1 MAHRIGS
8 SSLNGN
14 DTRILVAL
22 LEKGTTNLT
31 GLSEAVR
38 NQSTRKSTVEKLAGI
53 GLVEYELTNDSYL
66 SYRVNLTDVGIQF
79 AALMALGEEC
89 LAGNLDI
96 EKDSVDEKVRGLIET
111 ARSRIQKNEDR
122 RRRYYED

>member
-14 DTRILVAL
+14 DMRILVAL
-22 LEKGTTNLT
+22 LEKGTTNLS

-38 NQSTRKSTVEKLAGI
+38 NQSTRKNTVEKLAGM
-53 GLVEYELTNDSYL
+53 GLIEYELANDSHLCYKV
-66 SYRVNLTDVGIQF
+66 SLTGMGMQF

-89 LAGNLDI
+89 LAGDLDL

-122 RRRYYED
+122 RRRYCED